1 LGSFC
6 DKISKQFLFVLALFV
21 LLLYGSSA
29 YSELKSE
36 KVSEIRFGVIDP
48 PVVLHKEL
56 KILAPVSNN
65 NLEKKLIECSGL
77 YWLNGYLLISSDS
90 HDHGLFICPIDLD
103 KMKFGEA
110 IYYVVIRNEQELL
123 SDVES
128 ISVRQHSNGGVYVY
142 MMCSLGNDRYDTPL
156 PSRRL
161 MMRFNLKQ
169 LEPFTFDDVRVFD
182 ASKFRTVVNEHF
194 KALGVQPYHAYTADF
209 IGQNKNTYRWG
220 HIEGMDFVPNSPLVI
235 CGMRNPL
242 YEGNAFVFVAKDTDN
257 AINLLEPDGLKVV
270 DLFAL
275 DLGDRGF
282 SDISWDPE
290 TEGYLIAAAK
300 SSGPKLDSD
309 QPYPPSNLDSALFWW
324 SGRKDEQPI
333 LFARIDD
340 ASIEA
345 VCRLGKSRFIAIG
358 TDEGDIGEGRN
369 TSQSVITIMD
379 FTGVPGVSKE

>member
-1 LGSFC
+1 M
-6 DKISKQFLFVLALFV
+6 

-142 MMCSLGNDRYDTPL
+142 M
-156 PSRRL
+156 
-161 MMRFNLKQ
+161 
-169 LEPFTFDDVRVFD
+169 
-182 ASKFRTVVNEHF
+182 
-194 KALGVQPYHAYTADF
+194 
-209 IGQNKNTYRWG
+209 
-220 HIEGMDFVPNSPLVI
+220 
-235 CGMRNPL
+235 
-242 YEGNAFVFVAKDTDN
+242 
-257 AINLLEPDGLKVV
+257 
-270 DLFAL
+270 
-275 DLGDRGF
+275 
-282 SDISWDPE
+282 
-290 TEGYLIAAAK
+290 
-300 SSGPKLDSD
+300 
-309 QPYPPSNLDSALFWW
+309 
-324 SGRKDEQPI
+324 
-333 LFARIDD
+333 
-340 ASIEA
+340 
-345 VCRLGKSRFIAIG
+345 
-358 TDEGDIGEGRN
+358 
-369 TSQSVITIMD
+369 
-379 FTGVPGVSKE
+379 